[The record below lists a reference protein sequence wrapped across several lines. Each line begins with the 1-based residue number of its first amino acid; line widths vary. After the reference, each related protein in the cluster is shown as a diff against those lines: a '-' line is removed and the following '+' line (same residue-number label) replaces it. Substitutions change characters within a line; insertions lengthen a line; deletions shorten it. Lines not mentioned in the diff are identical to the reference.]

1 MRTKIAL
8 LAAALAATHG
18 LASFAA
24 VGIPGEWQHWQA
36 EVEINNLASRQR
48 GARNFVA
55 YCSGCHS
62 VKYLR
67 YSRLAK
73 DLDIS
78 TEQLEQFLLPPGAK
92 ASDYMTTSMPAADA
106 ATWFGIAPPDL
117 SLITRS
123 KGADHVYRFMKTF
136 YVDPSTPSGVNN
148 LALEG
153 TAMPHVLAS
162 LQGLQTAVFRNEEHR
177 GEGGKPVTVKAWEK
191 FQLDVP
197 GTLSEAEY
205 DLFVG
210 DLINFL
216 QYAGEPAQVTR
227 QKLGVWVV
235 LFLLVFT
242 SLAYF
247 LKREYWRDVR

>member
-1 MRTKIAL
+1 MRTKIVL
-8 LAAALAATHG
+8 LAAAIAATHG
-18 LASFAA
+18 LVASAA
-24 VGIPGEWQHWQA
+24 TGIPGDWQHWSA

-48 GARNFVA
+48 GARNFMS

-62 VKYLR
+62 IKYLR

-73 DLDIS
+73 DLDIAP
-78 TEQLEQFLLPPGAK
+78 EQLQKFLLPPDAK
-92 ASDYMTTSMPAADA
+92 SSDYMTTSMLASDGAA
-106 ATWFGIAPPDL
+106 WFGTAPPDL

-123 KGADHVYRFMKTF
+123 KGADYVYRFLKTF
-136 YVDPSTPSGVNN
+136 YLDPGKPSGVNN

-153 TAMPHVLAS
+153 TAMPHVLSS
-162 LQGLQTAVFRNEEHR
+162 LQGLQSAVFRNEEIA
-177 GEGGKPVTVKAWEK
+177 GEGGEPVTVKTWEK

-197 GTLSEAEY
+197 GTLSAAEY
-205 DLFVG
+205 DQFVG

-216 QYAGEPAQVTR
+216 QYAGEPAQVDR

-242 SLAYF
+242 LLAYL